1 MIRHAGE
8 FLRYLRNFK
17 YERTEDGLYF
27 PAAKAIA
34 RGEYVHDV
42 NGLDVQV
49 DHNLL
54 VDQGLI
60 KMLAVMFGPDAKIS
74 SWYIA
79 LFSGSVSPA
88 NNWTAANFASTA
100 SEITSTT
107 EGYTETTRQVFTPG
121 TAAADSIDNTASRA
135 AFTIATAS
143 QLNVTG
149 AALLSSNVRGDTAG
163 VLASATKFASTR
175 VLNNT
180 DVFNCGYRVTLSS
193 T

>member
-1 MIRHAGE
+1 MVRHAGE

-27 PAAKAIA
+27 PAARAFA

-42 NGLDVQV
+42 NGQDERV

-60 KMLAVMFGPDAKIS
+60 KMLGVMFYTDAKINN
-74 SWYIA
+74 WYIA
-79 LFSGSVSPA
+79 LFNGSVSPA

-107 EGYTETTRQVFTPG
+107 EGYTETTRQAFTP
-121 TAAADSIDNTASRA
+121 AAPSADAIDNTAARA

-149 AALLSSNVRGDTAG
+149 AALLSSNVRGDTSG
-163 VLASATKFASTR
+163 TLASATKFSSTR

-180 DVFNCGYRVTLSS
+180 DVFNCGYRVTLASS
-193 T
+193 